1 MQPQDYTPVFDS
13 SVFIQQKLPNG
24 QFIFMA
30 FVSPLY
36 CLTEASAQQLIQ
48 VLSSYSPTVYDD
60 YPVTMGPLGPYS
72 CSAQVPWLSI
82 TKGGATIK
90 VNAGVIAN
98 YYNHITP
105 APGQPAL
112 TAQQI
117 AAIQQYYDGRC
128 RADLDAQLV
137 AAGAAL

>member
-1 MQPQDYTPVFDS
+1 MQPQDYTPEYS
-13 SVFIQQKLPNG
+13 SDLYVKQVLPSSLTVFIAPINP
-24 QFIFMA
+24 
-30 FVSPLY
+30 VY

-48 VLSSYSPTVYDD
+48 VLADYKPTVVDD
-60 YPVTMGPLGPYS
+60 FPIGLSGPFS
-72 CSAQVPWLSI
+72 ESATVPWLVI
-82 TKGGATIK
+82 TKNGATIK

-98 YYNHITP
+98 YYNHAVP

-112 TAQQI
+112 SAQQV

-128 RADLDAQLV
+128 RADLDSQLV